1 MYLAD
6 VLGAVV
12 APVQHRSFDGCKLLL
27 LRVVRPDGTPAARSL
42 VGIDFAGAGPGDR
55 VLVVDE
61 GSSTRTLLRD
71 EKAPVKGAIVGVVD
85 FVERGGEILYA
96 SEGR

>member
-1 MYLAD
+1 MFLAD

-12 APVQHRSFDGCKLLL
+12 APVQHRSLDGCKLLL
-27 LRVVRPDGTPAARSL
+27 VRVVRPDGAPTARSL
-42 VGIDFAGAGPGDR
+42 VGIDFVGAGPGDR

-71 EKAPVKGAIVGVVD
+71 ETAPVRGAIVGVVD
-85 FVERGGEILYA
+85 FVERDRRILYA
-96 SEGR
+96 AEGG